1 MPTDLHILPK
11 FRDGLSY
18 FYVEH
23 AKLEKENN
31 SICYLKENEVVNLP
45 VASLGVL
52 LLGPG
57 TSITHDAVK
66 VCAEH
71 GCSIQWTG
79 QDGVKFY
86 AQGLGETRRSARL
99 LRQALCWAVPETR
112 LQVVRRMYEIR
123 FPETL
128 SPDLTLQQIR
138 GMEGARVRDT
148 YARWAKLCNVNWS
161 GRQYERG
168 SWSSND
174 PVNRA
179 LSAANSCLYGVCH
192 AAIVSGG
199 YSPAI
204 GFVHTGKM
212 LSFVYDIADLY
223 KVETTIP
230 VAFQV
235 AGDNSP
241 DLERE
246 VRTRCRQ
253 KFLEFRLLQKVL
265 PDIDVLLKVP
275 EHEEVSS
282 FDEEAALPAWIWD
295 GQSRIEGGVNYGC
308 DDL

>member
-11 FRDGLSY
+11 FRDGLS
-18 FYVEH
+18 FCYVEH

-31 SICYLKENEVVNLP
+31 SICYYKEKEVVNLP
-45 VASLGVL
+45 VAALGAL

-79 QDGVKFY
+79 QDGAKFY

-112 LQVVRRMYEIR
+112 MEVVRRMYEVR
-123 FPETL
+123 FPESV

-148 YARWAKLCNVNWS
+148 YARWSKLCGVDWT
-161 GRQYERG
+161 GRHYDRG
-168 SWSSND
+168 SWSASD

-179 LSAANSCLYGVCH
+179 LSAANACLYGVCH

-199 YSPAI
+199 YSTAI
-204 GFVHTGKM
+204 GFIHTGKM
-212 LSFVYDIADLY
+212 LSFVYDVADMY
-223 KVETTIP
+223 KLETTVP

-235 AGDNSP
+235 AAAGAP
-241 DLERE
+241 DPERE

-253 KFLEFRLLQKVL
+253 AFLDFRLLQKVL
-265 PDIDVLLKVP
+265 PDIDTILKVP
-275 EHEEVSS
+275 PHEEMSG

-295 GQSRIEGGVNYGC
+295 GQERIQGGVNYGG
-308 DDL
+308 DDF